1 MQMLLCHR
9 FTHSHIIFLSQR
21 YYTQT
26 RAIGAFASV
35 GVAKLLDASTKACL
49 ECAGSCACWGKPRSS
64 DVLSVIRL
72 RRSRAVELEQVVL
85 ANDDEADHTNLIQ
98 REQV

>member
-1 MQMLLCHR
+1 MLS
-9 FTHSHIIFLSQR
+9 TLSFPR

-49 ECAGSCACWGKPRSS
+49 ECAGSCACWGMPRSS
-64 DVLSVIRL
+64 DALRL
-72 RRSRAVELEQVVL
+72 RRSRAVELGQVVL
-85 ANDDEADHTNLIQ
+85 ANDDEAEDANFIL

>member
-1 MQMLLCHR
+1 MLS
-9 FTHSHIIFLSQR
+9 TLSFPR

-49 ECAGSCACWGKPRSS
+49 ECAGSCVCWGKPRSS
-64 DVLSVIRL
+64 DALRL

-85 ANDDEADHTNLIQ
+85 ANDDEADDTNLIR